1 MLRSRYFST
10 TIDLPK
16 TANGYTLSWIRYTRT
31 VLDNVSGGGSIG
43 ATFTTKIPGTIALPT
58 GNNTCPSLV

>member
-43 ATFTTKIPGTIALPT
+43 ATFTTKFLALLLYQLVTILA
-58 GNNTCPSLV
+58 PSLV